1 MGAKT
6 NVLKTHKGLAK
17 RAKLTAKGKVK
28 FAKSGKNHI
37 NSHMDGNSL
46 RNKRRKLVCKIGDRK
61 YLEGLLHRR
70 VEPKSKGP
78 RQTPKATDAA

>member
-17 RAKLTAKGKVK
+17 RAKLTARGKVK

-37 NSHMDGNSL
+37 NSHMDGTSL

-70 VEPKSKGP
+70 VEPKTKGP
-78 RQTPKATDAA
+78 RQTPPVG

>member
-37 NSHMDGNSL
+37 NSHMDGKSL

-70 VEPKSKGP
+70 VQPNVKGP
-78 RQTPKATDAA
+78 RQTPAAGQAD

>member
-37 NSHMDGNSL
+37 NSHMDGNTL
-46 RNKRRKLVCKIGDRK
+46 RNKRRKLVCKVGDRK

-70 VEPKSKGP
+70 VEPKRASRP
-78 RQTPKATDAA
+78 AAPDAA